1 MQLVGQYDSPYVR
14 RVAISLTL
22 LGLPFTRNTISVFA
36 DADEMRRINPVVRIP
51 SLILDDGEVLI
62 DSAAILDHVDE
73 TVGPER
79 ALLPPR
85 GAERRPALRIVAL
98 ATSACCGRPRSATRP
113 GPSGA
118 RISWPVPLARWR
130 HCRGHPGCRARG
142 CCSPTSRSRSCSDIS
157 GCVCRMPCLP
167 AAIQAWSVSRRLARP
182 CRPSPPRAPAQ
193 ARPCRLASMQQS
205 QAPPR
210 AAGPRTRSNRFRLPA
225 GCPSPTRVP

>member
-73 TVGPER
+73 TVGQER

-85 GAERRPALRIVAL
+85 GAERRQALRIVAL
-98 ATSACCGRPRSATRP
+98 ATGAVDKAGAVVYERLLRPAEKRYAPWTERCQDQLAGALGALEALPRSPWLSGARLLQPDITVAVMLGYLRLRLPDALPAGRYPGLERLSAACEALPPFTATRP
-113 GPSGA
+113 
-118 RISWPVPLARWR
+118 R
-130 HCRGHPGCRARG
+130 PGE
-142 CCSPTSRSRSCSDIS
+142 T
-157 GCVCRMPCLP
+157 M
-167 AAIQAWSVSRRLARP
+167 
-182 CRPSPPRAPAQ
+182 
-193 ARPCRLASMQQS
+193 
-205 QAPPR
+205 
-210 AAGPRTRSNRFRLPA
+210 PA
-225 GCPSPTRVP
+225 GLDAAEPGSATSGRAED